1 MSGTPDELAGNLD
14 YWEKA
19 AAHHGTTDADLHY
32 HFDVVVDG
40 GSLMTALE
48 ERAVA
53 LATGASVD
61 DPLAGV
67 RGLDVLYLQSHLGA
81 DGVVMARAG
90 ARVTCADFSA
100 TALSRV
106 RELAA
111 RVGVP
116 VETVETDARALPESL
131 HGRFDLVYVTVGAI
145 CWIDDLDLWMRQ
157 VALALR
163 PGGRLVMVEMHPA
176 YQMVEARTPELVIDF
191 PYGGGAGLSFT
202 GTGTYADP
210 DAAIESTTTCY
221 AHSIGDVVNG
231 AIRAGLRIDLLDE
244 HTAIEIN
251 PRGDDVLQRGDDG
264 RYRLLLGRGTNP
276 GDPPE
281 ALPVFFTLLTTKAT
295 GPAG

>member
-1 MSGTPDELAGNLD
+1 MNATPDELAGNLD

-19 AAHHGTTDADLHY
+19 AAHHGTTSGDLHY
-32 HFDVVVDG
+32 HLDVVVAG
-40 GSLMTALE
+40 GSLMTRLE

-53 LATGASVD
+53 LATGAD
-61 DPLAGV
+61 AADPLAAV

-100 TALSRV
+100 TALRRA
-106 RELAA
+106 RELAEQ
-111 RVGVP
+111 VGVP
-116 VETVETDARALPESL
+116 LETVETDSRALPASL

-176 YQMVEARTPELVIDF
+176 YQMVEARTPELVVDF
-191 PYGGGAGLSFT
+191 PYGGGTGLSYT

-210 DAAIESTTTCY
+210 GAAIESTTTCY
-221 AHSIGDVVNG
+221 AHSVGDVVNG
-231 AIRAGLRIDLLDE
+231 AIRAGMRIDRLDE
-244 HTAIEIN
+244 HTEIEIN
-251 PRGDDVLQRGDDG
+251 PRGDDILQRGEDG
-264 RYRLLLGRGTNP
+264 LYRLLLGRGTNP
-276 GDPPE
+276 GDAPE
-281 ALPVFFTLLTTKAT
+281 ALPVFLTLLTTKVAD
-295 GPAG
+295 PAG